1 MQSGTVFSLGG
12 FSLRHLKPHRLS
24 QVESMGHFFSNLRC
38 CSSTAADRCSFFG
51 VSCDL
56 TISCALLCPYICG
69 KLQGFQDIDRREEK
83 SLE

>member
-38 CSSTAADRCSFFG
+38 CSSTTFVLWSKLRSNK
-51 VSCDL
+51 
-56 TISCALLCPYICG
+56 LLSVVVP
-69 KLQGFQDIDRREEK
+69 LH
-83 SLE
+83 LW